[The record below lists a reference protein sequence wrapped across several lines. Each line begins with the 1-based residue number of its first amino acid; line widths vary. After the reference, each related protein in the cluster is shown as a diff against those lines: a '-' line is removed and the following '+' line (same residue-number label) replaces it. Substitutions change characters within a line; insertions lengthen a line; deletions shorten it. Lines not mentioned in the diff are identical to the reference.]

1 MSTVLSHERLKTYLV
16 CYGSE
21 NGFWLCKADDRD
33 HSVEQ
38 FESAGIDGEINDV
51 FECVPPTNRYLVR
64 QRRAMWVCFV
74 QKVEAEDDDAA
85 VNVFQDRFNP
95 QHSFIEGAVQ
105 RLERGPIAV
114 FDRRDFPRVRDVVD
128 AD

>member
-1 MSTVLSHERLKTYLV
+1 MLAR
-16 CYGSE
+16 CQQAFGA
-21 NGFWLCKADDRD
+21 NDDAATQRIRFGRNIFRKETTKGD
-33 HSVEQ
+33 A
-38 FESAGIDGEINDV
+38 FG
-51 FECVPPTNRYLVR
+51 RLVR

-95 QHSFIEGAVQ
+95 QHSFMEGAVQ